1 MEDTGAVSAWM
12 GSQELLLGHILD
24 VEGVQ
29 ARVNDV
35 SRDEIHKLANE
46 VLVTEKLNLA
56 VVGPFRSDRIQQRL
70 EALLKL

>member
-1 MEDTGAVSAWM
+1 
-12 GSQELLLGHILD
+12 
-24 VEGVQ
+24 VEGVL

-56 VVGPFRSDRIQQRL
+56 VVGRCRGYNRL
-70 EALLKL
+70 ERMLKL